1 MTTADRVQLTPSL
14 YRLIRRCSA
23 DYYKIFSS
31 KNLNIVYCQVR
42 SGAYIASFDLY
53 LSSPALMLTL
63 YPSCV
68 HTTLAALLSQELLQ
82 TLPHTPWMQTSTL
95 PAFSTG
101 PSTKRTV
108 PLVQGWAA
116 IQGEMYCVCMCR
128 WNHVQPMYC
137 IVLWQYSSPFVF
149 ISKGPK
155 YVSSMSSS
163 SLSQLLVFRRK
174 CKSGAIY

>member
-1 MTTADRVQLTPSL
+1 MTLADRVQLTPSQ
-14 YRLIRRCSA
+14 YRLILRYSA
-23 DYYKIFSS
+23 ILQNFSS
-31 KNLNIVYCQVR
+31 KNLIIVYC
-42 SGAYIASFDLY
+42 STSKIKCLTLYIIH
-53 LSSPALMLTL
+53 SSPALMFTL

-95 PAFSTG
+95 PALSTG

-108 PLVQGWAA
+108 PLVQGRAA

-128 WNHVQPMYC
+128 WSHVPPMYC